1 MVGEFHDG
9 GYWVVVPV
17 VVDEIGSRS
26 VGEIPDVGWCAW
38 YGSDYDV
45 YPDLAAVRT
54 PNPVD
59 VPQALPGFT
68 AGELLGELGMTS
80 VPFARIGGQ

>member
-1 MVGEFHDG
+1 MIGEFHDG

-17 VVDEIGSRS
+17 IVDEIEGRH

-38 YGSDYDV
+38 YGSDYGV
-45 YPDLAAVRT
+45 YPELAAVRT

-59 VPQALPGFT
+59 VPQAVEGFT
-68 AGELLGELGMTS
+68 AADLLVELGLTS
-80 VPFARIGGQ
+80 VPFGRIGGK